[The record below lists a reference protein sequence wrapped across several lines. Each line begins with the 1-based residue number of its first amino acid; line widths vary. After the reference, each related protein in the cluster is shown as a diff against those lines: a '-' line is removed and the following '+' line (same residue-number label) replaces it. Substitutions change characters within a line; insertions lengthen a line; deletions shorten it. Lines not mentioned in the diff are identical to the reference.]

1 MLQPHHHLLRATIKH
16 LHGSLQRSF
25 WLGSSSLSSL
35 PLHLFVNT
43 PHFSFFSFLPSSA
56 SSVLFRHISTSTSQ
70 RHLNRLIYSQRGRY
84 SLGRC
89 SSLAP
94 YAHSLPSSFLP
105 CPSRHF
111 SASFQPSPPP
121 PRPPSSPP
129 PSRRQSRF
137 RIFAG
142 AETDVLRSLA
152 PYLWPPDTAYRLRV
166 VGSVACLVLSKL
178 ATIQAPILLGK
189 LVDALA
195 ASSATTT
202 TATAIAAAATTPSA
216 VTTAATGVLGAAL
229 SSFPIFT
236 IPSLLVISY
245 VLARTSAS
253 AFGELRNALFT
264 RVSQSACRIIACHA
278 FRHLHSL
285 DLDYLLS
292 AKAGE
297 LSTIIFRGVKSITQ
311 LLNMMLFQVVPTL
324 FEFSLVLY
332 VLSSC
337 VGAPVAAITVA
348 TMLAYTLF
356 TTKVT
361 SRRTQLRKKMNEA
374 EQHGAGLL
382 LDSLINAEAVRYFTN
397 EQHEAKRYEKE
408 QRKFEKLNVE
418 VNESLAYL
426 NFGQQ
431 LIFNSGLL
439 ATMFLILSQ
448 ISAGLVPIGHLVLAT
463 SLLFQLAIPL
473 NFVGSVY
480 RETRLNL
487 VDMHKLHE
495 LLTLRPKCSNPP
507 DAKLFQFRA
516 GEITFKDVH
525 FDYSAEISKRAAAAG
540 ADGSTTMDTSS
551 PTTRIKTEDY
561 TVARKSR
568 SSSSTGGGGLSCS
581 TKSSSLAHHSAPV
594 PIFSG
599 FNLHIPAG
607 HTVAIVG
614 ASGSG
619 KTTLVKLLYRLFDPD
634 SGQVIIDGQDVRTL
648 DMESFR
654 RCIGV
659 VPQDVVLFNES
670 VRFNI
675 NYGRPAATIEE
686 VREAAVLAQIDDSI
700 MSFPAQYDT
709 VVGERG
715 MKLSGGE
722 KQRIC
727 IARCLL
733 RNPGLVVFDEATSSL
748 DAATE
753 NRILSAFKAIAKD
766 RTCLVI
772 AHRLS
777 TIVQANQIVYLED
790 GKVKEIG
797 THSELLNIAGGSYA
811 KAWFTQISSR
821 GGDIKKKEVSSP
833 S

>member
-332 VLSSC
+332 VLSYS
-337 VGAPVAAITVA
+337 VGPPVAAITVA
-348 TMLAYTLF
+348 TMLAYTVF

-361 SRRTQLRKKMNEA
+361 SRRTRLRKKMNQA
-374 EQHGAGLL
+374 EQHAAGLL

-397 EQHEAKRYEKE
+397 EQHEGRRYEKE

-448 ISAGLVPIGHLVLAT
+448 ISAGGVPIGHLVLAT

-495 LLTLRPKCSNPP
+495 LLTLQPKCSNPP
-507 DAKLFQFRA
+507 DAKLFLFRA
-516 GEITFKDVH
+516 GEITFKDVN
-525 FDYSAEISKRAAAAG
+525 FEYSAEFSKRSSDSDATMDSSSSPTTTTRTTDNSSAVHASSSAPSAAAG
-540 ADGSTTMDTSS
+540 ATPATSH
-551 PTTRIKTEDY
+551 
-561 TVARKSR
+561 A
-568 SSSSTGGGGLSCS
+568 
-581 TKSSSLAHHSAPV
+581 V

-599 FNLHIPAG
+599 LNLHIPAG
-607 HTVAIVG
+607 HTTAIVG

-619 KTTLVKLLYRLFDPD
+619 KSTLVKLLYRLFDPD
-634 SGQVIIDGQDVRTL
+634 SGQVILDGQDLRTL

-670 VRFNI
+670 ARFNI
-675 NYGRPAATIEE
+675 NYGRPGATLEE
-686 VREAAVLAQIDDSI
+686 VRHAARLAQIDDTI
-700 MSFPAQYDT
+700 MNFPAQYDT

-722 KQRIC
+722 KQRIS

-733 RNPGLVVFDEATSSL
+733 RNPAVVVFDEATSSL

-753 NRILSAFKAIAKD
+753 NLILSAFKAIAKD

-777 TIVQANQIVYLED
+777 TIVQANHIVYLED
-790 GKVKEIG
+790 GRVKEIG
-797 THSELLNIAGGSYA
+797 THSELLSIPGGRYA

-821 GGDIKKKEVSSP
+821 GGDMNSGVC
-833 S
+833 